1 MPRSQSRARFLLS
14 GKSGT
19 EAPRHEDAGSDLPS
33 GPASRS
39 GSQAEISRGACCA
52 SHVTHPTTPGGA
64 VKGSCAGVP
73 GPLGPD
79 SVWEHPRP
87 QIGSHRAL
95 RRAFGPKIATSPR
108 GHELRAWYPR
118 AWSQ

>member
-14 GKSGT
+14 GKAGT
-19 EAPRHEDAGSDLPS
+19 EAPRHEAAGSDLPS

-64 VKGSCAGVP
+64 VGGRVRAFPGRWARTPSGNFHGPRSVP
-73 GPLGPD
+73 TGP
-79 SVWEHPRP
+79 
-87 QIGSHRAL
+87 
-95 RRAFGPKIATSPR
+95 FGPKTATSPR

-118 AWSQ
+118 AWSR